1 MFTTVPRSRRI
12 IGLAIALTTVVAL
25 GGAAAHAAPSTTS
38 VGAETA
44 GVTVDHRRAVR
55 VDGAVARRLQLTHA
69 DLARLPQQTIT
80 LTYQSGSGSQTHTY
94 TGPLLLD
101 VLDRAQP
108 RFDAQI
114 KNHKLRH
121 VVTATGSD
129 RYQAAFAWGEIDPDF
144 EGKTV
149 LVAIT
154 EDGQPA
160 ADGRP
165 RVVVPGDKHGG
176 RYVSSL
182 VSLHLSAPRR

>member
-1 MFTTVPRSRRI
+1 MTTTVSPLRRI
-12 IGLAIALTTVVAL
+12 IGLAIALTTVVTL
-25 GGAAAHAAPSTTS
+25 GGAAAHAAPTSTSGDT
-38 VGAETA
+38 GTA
-44 GVTVDHRRAVR
+44 GATVAHRLALR
-55 VDGAVARRLQLTHA
+55 VDGAVGRRLHLSNA
-69 DLARLPQQTIT
+69 DLARLPQRTIT
-80 LTYQSGSGSQTHTY
+80 LTYQSGSGPQTHTY

-101 VLDRAQP
+101 VLNRAQP
-108 RFDAQI
+108 RFDPQI

-154 EDGQPA
+154 EDGQPT

-165 RVVVPGDKHGG
+165 RVVVPGDRHGG

-182 VSLHLSAPRR
+182 VSLQLTAPRR